1 MEIRVKLKIVDFHL
15 DFLIGNG
22 TISIVSTY
30 KMIRGTNIMKKI
42 NELYSR
48 KPREI
53 KVVQFGEG
61 NFLRGFVD
69 YMIDVANEK
78 GIFNGDIAIVKPISF
93 GGLERFHAQDNIYT
107 ISLRGRMNGET
118 YVENRV
124 ITSVQKALDTYN
136 DYDEYMA
143 LAHLDSLR
151 FVVSNTT
158 EAGIVYDPEDKLG
171 LTPPNTY
178 PGKLTKFLFERFT
191 AFHGAADKGLIM
203 LPVELI
209 EDNGIHLKECVLKYV
224 DLWNLGAEFKA
235 WACDS
240 NTFCSTLVDRII
252 TGYPREEAEKIW
264 EDLGYQDDLLDTG
277 EPFALWVIESEKD
290 ISEEFPLD
298 KAGMHVVFTKNQK
311 PYRERKVRILN
322 GAHTSTVLAGYLMG
336 KDIVRECMHDTVIRK
351 LMDKIVF
358 DEIVPTVKLPRE
370 EAVDFANAVYERFDN
385 PFVNHALLSI
395 SLNSVSKWKSRILPT
410 FKDDY
415 AKTQTPPKYLTFSF
429 AALMA
434 FYTSDK
440 LENGVLIGDRNGE
453 RYEIKDDKKVLEF
466 FAANSKS
473 KSTRDF
479 VTAFASNTDFWCE
492 DLTKYNKFVDMVCE
506 NLDSVKKNG
515 MTATV
520 EALVKE

>member
-1 MEIRVKLKIVDFHL
+1 
-15 DFLIGNG
+15 
-22 TISIVSTY
+22 
-30 KMIRGTNIMKKI
+30 MKKI
-42 NELYSR
+42 NELYTR
-48 KPREI
+48 KPRNI

-78 GIFNGDIAIVKPISF
+78 GVFDGDIAIVKPIPF
-93 GGLERFHAQDNIYT
+93 GDLERFHAQDNIYT
-107 ISLRGRMNGET
+107 ISLRGKMNGET

-124 ITSVQKALDTYN
+124 ITSVQKALDSYN
-136 DYDEYMA
+136 DYEAYMA
-143 LAHLDSLR
+143 LARLDTLQ

-158 EAGIVYDPEDKLG
+158 EAGIVFDADDKFE

-178 PGKLTKFLFERFT
+178 PGKLTKFLYERFT
-191 AFHGAADKGLIM
+191 AFHGDPSKGLIM

-209 EDNGIHLKECVLKYV
+209 EDNGIHLKECVLKFV
-224 DLWNLGAEFKA
+224 DLWNLGEEFKK
-235 WACDS
+235 WICE
-240 NTFCSTLVDRII
+240 NNVFCSTLVDRII
-252 TGYPREEAEKIW
+252 TGYPRDQAAEICEK
-264 EDLGYQDDLLDTG
+264 LGYEDQLLDTG
-277 EPFALWVIESEKD
+277 EPFALWVIESDKD
-290 ISEEFPLD
+290 ISEKFPLD
-298 KAGMHVVFTKNQK
+298 KAGMHIVFTDNQR

-336 KDIVRECMHDTVIRK
+336 KNIVRECMNDALVRK

-358 DEIVPTVKLPRE
+358 EEIVPTVKLPRQ
-370 EAVDFANAVYERFDN
+370 EAIDFAKAVYERFDN
-385 PFVNHALLSI
+385 PFVDHALLSI
-395 SLNSVSKWKSRILPT
+395 SLNSVSKWKARILPT

-415 AKTQTPPKYLTFSF
+415 AKNQTPPKYLTFSF

-440 LENGVLIGDRNGE
+440 LENGALIGDRSGE
-453 RYEIKDDKKVLEF
+453 RYEIKDDRKVLEF

-473 KSTRDF
+473 KSTREF
-479 VTAFASNTDFWCE
+479 VTAFASNTDFWGE

-506 NLDSVKKNG
+506 DLDSIKKNG
-515 MTATV
+515 MTAAV

>member
-1 MEIRVKLKIVDFHL
+1 M
-15 DFLIGNG
+15 
-22 TISIVSTY
+22 
-30 KMIRGTNIMKKI
+30 MKKI
-42 NELYSR
+42 NELYNR

-78 GIFNGDIAIVKPISF
+78 GIFNGDVAIVKPISF
-93 GGLERFHAQDNIYT
+93 GNLERFHDQDNIYT
-107 ISLRGRMNGET
+107 ISLRGKMNGET

-124 ITSVQKALDTYN
+124 ITCVQKVLDTYN
-136 DYDEYMA
+136 NYDEYLA
-143 LAHLDSLR
+143 LARLDSLQ

-158 EAGIVYDPEDKLG
+158 EAGIVYNAEDKFE

-178 PGKLTKFLFERFT
+178 PGKLTKFLFERFRT
-191 AFHGAADKGLIM
+191 FHGAADKGLIM

-209 EDNGIHLKECVLKYV
+209 EDNGIKLRECVLKYV
-224 DLWNLGAEFKA
+224 DLWNLGDEFKNWIA
-235 WACDS
+235 E
-240 NTFCSTLVDRII
+240 NNIFCSTLVDRII
-252 TGYPREEAEKIW
+252 TGYPREEAAQICES
-264 EDLGYQDDLLDTG
+264 LGYEDNLLDTG

-290 ISEEFPLD
+290 ISEKFPLD

-336 KDIVRECMHDTVIRK
+336 KNIVRECMNDTVVRK

-358 DEIVPTVKLPRE
+358 DEIVPTVKLPRQ
-370 EAVDFANAVYERFDN
+370 EAIDFANAVYERFEN

-395 SLNSVSKWKSRILPT
+395 SLNSVSKWKARILPT
-410 FKDDY
+410 FKDNY

-434 FYTSDK
+434 FYTSETLKD
-440 LENGVLIGDRNGE
+440 GVLIGDRNGE
-453 RYEIKDDKKVLEF
+453 QYEIKDDKKVLEF
-466 FAANSKS
+466 FAENSKR
-473 KSTRDF
+473 KSTREF
-479 VTAFASNTDFWCE
+479 VTAFASNTDFWGE
-492 DLTKYNKFVDMVCE
+492 DLTKYNRFADTVCDY
-506 NLDSVKKNG
+506 LDDIKKNG
-515 MTATV
+515 MTVTV

>member
-1 MEIRVKLKIVDFHL
+1 
-15 DFLIGNG
+15 
-22 TISIVSTY
+22 
-30 KMIRGTNIMKKI
+30 MKKI

-53 KVVQFGEG
+53 KIIQFGEG

-69 YMIDVANEK
+69 YMVDVANEK
-78 GIFNGDIAIVKPISF
+78 GIFNGNIAIVKPISF
-93 GGLERFHAQDNIYT
+93 GNLDRFLAQDNIYT
-107 ISLRGRMNGET
+107 VSLRGKMNGET

-124 ITSVQKALDTYN
+124 VTSVEKALDTYH
-136 DYDEYMA
+136 DYDEYTK
-143 LAHLDSLR
+143 LAHLDSLQ

-158 EAGIVYDPEDKLG
+158 EAGIVYDAEDEFE

-178 PGKLTKFLFERFT
+178 PGKLTKFLFERFQ

-209 EDNGIHLKECVLKYV
+209 EDIGIKLKECVLKFI
-224 DLWNLGAEFKA
+224 DLWNLGAEFKK
-235 WACDS
+235 WV
-240 NTFCSTLVDRII
+240 NENNIFCSTLVDRII
-252 TGYPREEAEKIW
+252 TGYPRDEASQIC
-264 EDLGYQDDLLDTG
+264 DSLGYQDDLLDTG

-290 ISEEFPLD
+290 ISEKFPLD
-298 KAGMHVVFTKNQK
+298 KAGMHVIFTKSQK

-336 KDIVRECMHDTVIRK
+336 KDIVLECMNDKTVRK
-351 LMDKIVF
+351 LMTDIVF
-358 DEIVPTVKLPRE
+358 NEIVPTVKLPKE
-370 EAVDFANAVYERFDN
+370 EAEEFANSVFERFEN
-385 PFVNHALLSI
+385 PFVKHQVLSI

-410 FKDDY
+410 FKDNY

-440 LENGVLIGDRNGE
+440 LQDGVLIGDRNGE
-453 RYEIKDDKKVLEF
+453 AYEIKDDKKVLEF

-473 KSTRDF
+473 KSTREF
-479 VTAFASNTDFWCE
+479 VTSFASNTDFWGE
-492 DLTKYNKFVDMVCE
+492 DLTKYNQFVDLVC
-506 NLDSVKKNG
+506 NDLDNIKKDG

-520 EALVKE
+520 ETLVKE